1 MHVGNTILAMRA
13 RRVTAVTL
21 LAALLSLLAVGVA
34 RADDS
39 PRLTTPGVPV
49 VLANEPHALTLTW
62 TPATWA
68 SDPAGEDPIIYEVR
82 ALIGTNVYR
91 GLGSTSA
98 TTLTVTSLAPGTE
111 YRIAI
116 SAYAINAYSDT
127 SPEVHLRTAYG
138 RAKVSYL
145 NLDWSPTDN
154 QIQHALQIVNT
165 GSEPLDLN
173 YVRVRYHLTFEGGN
187 TDLVLNCDW
196 AALGCD
202 RVRRTLQYFPPPA
215 PPPGGPS
222 GTPTPTP
229 TVFPPPGT
237 PIPGWVEL
245 TVTGAVLAPGASSGP
260 IYLRFHRQNWSAINE
275 RDDRSWQAATGAW
288 IENGRITLDLDG
300 VREFGDTSS

>member
-1 MHVGNTILAMRA
+1 MRA
-13 RRVTAVTL
+13 RRVTAVSV

-34 RADDS
+34 RADDP

-62 TPATWA
+62 APATWA
-68 SDPAGEDPIIYEVR
+68 SEPAGEDPIGYEVR
-82 ALIGTNVYR
+82 VLIGTNVYR
-91 GLGSTSA
+91 SLGRTG
-98 TTLTVTSLAPGTE
+98 TTTFTVTDLAPGTE

-116 SAYAINAYSDT
+116 GAYATNAYSDN
-127 SPEVHLRTAYG
+127 SPEITIRTAYG

-145 NLDWSPTDN
+145 NLDWAPTNN
-154 QIQHALQIVNT
+154 QIHYALQIVNT
-165 GSEPLDLN
+165 GNEPLDLN

-187 TDLVLNCDW
+187 TDLVGRCDW

-202 RVRRTLQYFPPPA
+202 RIRHTLQYFPPPGPPP

-222 GTPTPTP
+222 GAPTPTP

-245 TVTGAVLAPGASSGP
+245 TIPGAVLAPGASSGP
-260 IYLRFHRQNWSAINE
+260 IYLRFHRQSWGAIDE
-275 RDDRSWQAATGAW
+275 RDDRSWRTATGAW
-288 IENGRITLDLDG
+288 IENGRITLDVDG